1 MTGRNKKQNRLG
13 DLQLRIMQV
22 LWTRG
27 ASTVQEVQELLNQ
40 DADFAY
46 TTIATMLRKMEDRG
60 LVRHESVGRRFVYQA
75 AVDEREITRSMAND
89 MLERLFEGSL
99 ADMVHHLL
107 NTRDVSPD
115 ELARLES
122 LIAQR
127 KKNKKA

>member
-1 MTGRNKKQNRLG
+1 MNNRKKQHRLG

-22 LWTRG
+22 LWTKG
-27 ASTVQEVQELLNQ
+27 SCTVQEVQDELNA

-60 LVRHESVGRRFVYQA
+60 LVKHEAVGRRFIYQA
-75 AVDEREITRSMAND
+75 AIEEHEITNSMAND

-107 NTRDVSPD
+107 NTRDVSAD
-115 ELARLES
+115 ELAQLEK
-122 LIAQR
+122 LISQR

>member
-1 MTGRNKKQNRLG
+1 MNNRKKKQHRLG

-22 LWTRG
+22 LWAAG
-27 ASTVQEVQELLNQ
+27 PSTVQEVQDALNVE
-40 DADFAY
+40 ADFAY

-60 LVRHESVGRRFVYQA
+60 LVGHETSGRRFLYQA
-75 AVDEREITRSMAND
+75 AVEEREITRSMAND

-107 NTRDVSPD
+107 NTRDVSGA
-115 ELARLES
+115 ELAQLEK

-127 KKNKKA
+127 KKKKA